1 MNIGQAAAAANIS
14 AKMVRYYEP
23 IGLVAP
29 AIRTEAGYRV
39 YGSDD
44 VHTLRFIKR
53 ARSLGFSMETT
64 AQLLQLWRD
73 KGRSSAD
80 VKAVALGHV
89 AELEHKSAE
98 LRAMADTLRHLSSHC
113 HGDDRPGCP
122 ILTDF
127 SEDKAAPLGPRHKN
141 RQR

>member
-14 AKMVRYYEP
+14 AKMVRYYES

-29 AIRTEAGYRV
+29 AIRTDAGYRV
-39 YGSDD
+39 YGPDD

-53 ARSLGFSMETT
+53 ARSLGFSMEKTG
-64 AQLLQLWRD
+64 QLLELWRD

-80 VKAVALGHV
+80 VKVALGHV
-89 AELEHKSAE
+89 AELELKIAE
-98 LRAMADTLRHLSSHC
+98 LRAMADTLRHLSGHC

-127 SEDKAAPLGPRHKN
+127 SEDQAAPLGPRHKN